1 MNEQDSGASYEFST
15 EQNSVFSSLASAMK
29 VVGIVS
35 CILGALSLLPI
46 LANPG
51 IIFINGPQAI
61 ILLVVGVWTTRAS
74 NSIKA
79 IVDTQGNDIQ
89 HLMDAMSGL
98 SKLYRL
104 QRALMILCLVL
115 FVLLGL
121 FLVTVGG
128 AFLSQISQVAN

>member
-61 ILLVVGVWTTRAS
+61 IFLVVGVWTTRAS